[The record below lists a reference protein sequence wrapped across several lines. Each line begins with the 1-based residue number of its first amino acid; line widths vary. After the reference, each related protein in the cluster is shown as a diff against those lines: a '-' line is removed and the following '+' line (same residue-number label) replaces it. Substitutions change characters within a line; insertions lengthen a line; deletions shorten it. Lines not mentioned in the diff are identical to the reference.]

1 MENLKHQPGDLVI
14 AKLKG
19 HAPWPAVIENVE
31 KKGNTFIF
39 NVIFYGSKEK
49 GTCRL
54 SELSSYTEQKHK
66 IPQDKK
72 QKNEV
77 YALAFKEIEDDLRS
91 KQRKHCNRGSLKNHV
106 IPPVLNKTTD
116 FPSPQPKAGETPT
129 NNLLTPKNKATKH
142 QNVKIQTQLSHSVHN
157 METNTCNRFS
167 ICMSIM
173 ESKYITD
180 DSIELYYNMLTAKIV
195 KQEILLMNP
204 VVTQAIKCLED
215 TNTIVEPLQIQNKS
229 FIFFPISD
237 SPAIDQVGG
246 SHWSLLLYVKGHDEF
261 LYFDSIGDY
270 NLSHAK
276 QVVKKISK
284 HLGLGELT
292 PINKVAVPQ
301 QSNGVDCGIYM
312 LIFGDIL
319 IQCIIKGTIY
329 EIKNNRGDF
338 WPDIKE
344 SDILTK
350 RAQLALLLHNNNFT
364 TLRPDTVA
372 EMMYQM
378 PIPTPTQDLLGYSAL
393 EGSIDHTP
401 VSCTADSNIN
411 INKNCRYNMD
421 KNATNLRKWNEVKKR
436 KGN

>member
-1 MENLKHQPGDLVI
+1 
-14 AKLKG
+14 
-19 HAPWPAVIENVE
+19 
-31 KKGNTFIF
+31 
-39 NVIFYGSKEK
+39 
-49 GTCRL
+49 
-54 SELSSYTEQKHK
+54 
-66 IPQDKK
+66 
-72 QKNEV
+72 
-77 YALAFKEIEDDLRS
+77 
-91 KQRKHCNRGSLKNHV
+91 
-106 IPPVLNKTTD
+106 
-116 FPSPQPKAGETPT
+116 
-129 NNLLTPKNKATKH
+129 
-142 QNVKIQTQLSHSVHN
+142 
-157 METNTCNRFS
+157 
-167 ICMSIM
+167 
-173 ESKYITD
+173 
-180 DSIELYYNMLTAKIV
+180 
-195 KQEILLMNP
+195 MNP

-237 SPAIDQVGG
+237 SPAIGQVGG

-270 NLSHAK
+270 NLLHAK

-301 QSNGVDCGIYM
+301 QSNGVDCGIYAYM

-319 IQCIIKGTIY
+319 IQCINKGTIY

-344 SDILTK
+344 I
-350 RAQLALLLHNNNFT
+350 
-364 TLRPDTVA
+364 A

-378 PIPTPTQDLLGYSAL
+378 PTPTPTHDLLGYSAL